1 MDQDRAWSDPFQSP
15 GMFYPNSVYKEDELD
30 MNDISDIGDITDM
43 YQLNEEKLLNMM
55 GEDFLSNYSWDEPMG
70 DTAANAA
77 NSNSNSS
84 SSGGSSS
91 STAAAA
97 PAASDSIK
105 EEAFGKVEVTTTV
118 PGGVFQPAA
127 PSSELTFLPMASTPE
142 PVLVKNEP
150 VSREETLT
158 NLKAHRV
165 PMQQARQPQ
174 QQQPILPAT
183 TTTTLQPIAP
193 HPLEPQQQQQVQV
206 QSALT
211 NHHVAA
217 GTPVILTQN
226 RPTIAPAAGTAGNA
240 PQTILVHSA
249 RPATI
254 GHHHP
259 YAKKIAPA
267 TAQTLLTNGMANVRV
282 QNLLATGNGQP
293 LGVAAGCGMQQL
305 FALQTGDKPPV
316 FLQTNT
322 PLIYTN
328 AHTLTAAA
336 TTTAVATASGD
347 TVTVNP
353 ANQANLHTLVN
364 TLSGP
369 ILTAGIPVMLDAP
382 PQPQAAPVLPPA
394 TGDGRVPKMQLN
406 RLQPAVP
413 KVKEVKRSAH
423 NAIERR
429 YRTSI
434 NSCIVELKNMVVGVD
449 AKLNKS
455 AILRKAID
463 HIRHLQKQNHA
474 LKQENM
480 AFKLRLS
487 SDQKQSLKDLL
498 VAANSGGG
506 GGDLLTG
513 PITPPRSDES
523 NPSSSPAHSDSNSM
537 PPSPYGGSGTHSSA
551 SPIGDELLDD
561 EMLQLSGGLPMGM
574 SPHARLTLCM
584 VMLTVFVVNPFASL
598 LSLTAPGGLLQGDDG
613 DGDGGP
619 TGRRILA
626 FEESFSWSRLSS
638 SLLLLLVNFLFLGG
652 CLVRMLVYGDPILW
666 PRSSASNDYWQHK
679 RQSDLEFK
687 RGNAAEAYREAKRC
701 LHAFGLSLPSTRL
714 ECLSATGWQFV
725 RMFFHRLYIGR
736 WLSRRTGGLF
746 KPEAQRRHALH
757 SARELALLY
766 HRLNQLHLVTDQPD
780 ANGLMMSLCAVNMAE
795 ASASVLSIDDTI
807 EIYLL
812 AALRVK
818 RSYPRLLHYFCRY
831 YLAKARQLAGDQ
843 AGSARFGWLFTDYG
857 FQFVTEHQF
866 RYEERAEQHESSAA
880 PFTRLC
886 NRADPIEYVMRSYRL
901 HLLQRALQGLVGS
914 DSAGAR
920 TQSNA
925 RGAGIELIKD
935 RSKEH
940 SGKLIDTDGDG
951 GVAGA
956 GVGVGGAADEDKPVS
971 SASVSASTS
980 STSSALSSASSSSSS
995 EASSPNSEI
1004 LHLTALLKDTLVRTE
1019 KPIAFSACQVHGSD
1033 CLDQLAHWWSNL
1045 LSVAAYWLLGEEGD
1059 ELVESLYAQVESFP
1073 LELQNCEDPL
1083 PRALLVAF
1091 HAKRGLITKADEC
1104 WSILEDCNESS
1115 RYLEDSLTG
1124 NLCKTPSRLKLLAQ
1138 LLACDWLLECRTTL
1152 WELETDMRYT
1162 ALQDYPPRTVP
1173 GPVLAAFQTDLN
1185 LLRLVTSKF
1194 PLAQSRVY
1202 LYEAICRLMAGAA
1215 PGPTQQLLDRSLRQ
1229 RNCRSSMICGKDRSG
1244 QLEGGRERAAALYV
1258 ACKHLPAPCL
1268 SSPGERA
1275 GMLEEAAKTL
1285 ERIGD
1290 KKRLQQCYKLMKSLS
1305 SGSVTN

>member
-1 MDQDRAWSDPFQSP
+1 MVLHCLSETID
-15 GMFYPNSVYKEDELD
+15 
-30 MNDISDIGDITDM
+30 
-43 YQLNEEKLLNMM
+43 QLNEEKLLNMM

-70 DTAANAA
+70 DTAANGA

-84 SSGGSSS
+84 
-91 STAAAA
+91 TAA
-97 PAASDSIK
+97 PASSDSIK
-105 EEAFGKVEVTTTV
+105 EEEFGKLDVTTTV
-118 PGGVFQPAA
+118 PGGAFQSVV
-127 PSSELTFLPMASTPE
+127 PSSELTFLPVATTPE

-150 VSREETLT
+150 IPREETLN

-165 PMQQARQPQ
+165 PIQHGRAQPQQQQ

-183 TTTTLQPIAP
+183 STTLQPIAP
-193 HPLEPQQQQQVQV
+193 HLLEAQQQQQQVQV
-206 QSALT
+206 QPTLT
-211 NHHVAA
+211 NHHVAT

-226 RPTIAPAAGTAGNA
+226 RPAIAPAPPAATTGGTA

-249 RPATI
+249 RPASI

-267 TAQTLLTNGMANVRV
+267 TAQTLLANGMANVRV

-305 FALQTGDKPPV
+305 FALQTGDKQPV

-328 AHTLTAAA
+328 AHTLTAAAAA

-382 PQPQAAPVLPPA
+382 PQPQTTPVLPAA
-394 TGDGRVPKMQLN
+394 TSDGRVPKMQLN

-487 SDQKQSLKDLL
+487 TDQKQSLKDLL
-498 VAANSGGG
+498 VAANGG
-506 GGDLLTG
+506 GGDLLTA

-537 PPSPYGGSGTHSSA
+537 PPSPYGGTGTHSSA
-551 SPIGDELLDD
+551 SPTSDDLLDD

-574 SPHARLTLCM
+574 SSHARLTLCM

-613 DGDGGP
+613 ESDGGP

-679 RQSDLEFK
+679 RQSDLEFQ

-795 ASASVLSIDDTI
+795 ASASVLSVDDTI

-831 YLAKARQLAGDQ
+831 YLAKARQLASDQ
-843 AGSARFGWLFTDYG
+843 AGSARFGWLFTAYG

-914 DSAGAR
+914 DPAGAR

-925 RGAGIELIKD
+925 RGAGIELVKD

-940 SGKLIDTDGDG
+940 AGKLVDADGDG
-951 GVAGA
+951 SVTGAGA
-956 GVGVGGAADEDKPVS
+956 GAGGADDHDKPAS
-971 SASVSASTS
+971 SASVSTSTS
-980 STSSALSSASSSSSS
+980 STSSGSSSASSSS
-995 EASSPNSEI
+995 ETSSPNSEI
-1004 LHLTALLKDTLVRTE
+1004 LHLTALLKDTLVRAE

-1091 HAKRGLITKADEC
+1091 HAKRGL
-1104 WSILEDCNESS
+1104 
-1115 RYLEDSLTG
+1115 
-1124 NLCKTPSRLKLLAQ
+1124 
-1138 LLACDWLLECRTTL
+1138 
-1152 WELETDMRYT
+1152 M
-1162 ALQDYPPRTVP
+1162 
-1173 GPVLAAFQTDLN
+1173 
-1185 LLRLVTSKF
+1185 
-1194 PLAQSRVY
+1194 
-1202 LYEAICRLMAGAA
+1202 
-1215 PGPTQQLLDRSLRQ
+1215 
-1229 RNCRSSMICGKDRSG
+1229 
-1244 QLEGGRERAAALYV
+1244 
-1258 ACKHLPAPCL
+1258 
-1268 SSPGERA
+1268 
-1275 GMLEEAAKTL
+1275 
-1285 ERIGD
+1285 
-1290 KKRLQQCYKLMKSLS
+1290 
-1305 SGSVTN
+1305 